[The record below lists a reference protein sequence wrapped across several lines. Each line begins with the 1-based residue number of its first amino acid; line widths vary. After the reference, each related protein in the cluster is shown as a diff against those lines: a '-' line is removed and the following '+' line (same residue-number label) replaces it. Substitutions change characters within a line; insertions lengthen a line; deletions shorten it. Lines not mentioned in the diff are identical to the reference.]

1 MSRVGQ
7 SPIKINDNVDVSL
20 NEKNLKIIG
29 PKGSLEMIVNNDINI
44 KIDDKILSVKNNNN
58 SQRGIANW
66 GTTRALIN
74 NMVIGVTDGFTKN
87 LEIVGVGYR
96 AAVSGRKL
104 TLNLGLSHPVEMDI
118 PEGID
123 IKMDGN
129 TKMSVSGANKQ
140 MIGEFC
146 SVIRSKRPP
155 EPFKGKGIRYSD
167 EYIIRKEGKKK

>member
-20 NEKNLKIIG
+20 NEKKLKIKG
-29 PKGSLEMIVNNDINI
+29 PKGSLEMIVNSDINI
-44 KIDDKILSVKNNNN
+44 KIENKILSVKNNNN

-96 AAVSGRKL
+96 AAVNGRKL

-129 TKMSVSGANKQ
+129 TKISVSGANKQ

-155 EPFKGKGIRYSD
+155 EPFKGKGIRYFN

>member
-1 MSRVGQ
+1 
-7 SPIKINDNVDVSL
+7 
-20 NEKNLKIIG
+20 
-29 PKGSLEMIVNNDINI
+29 MIVNSDINI
-44 KIDDKILSVKNNNN
+44 KIENKILSVKNNNN

-123 IKMDGN
+123 IKMEGN

-155 EPFKGKGIRYSD
+155 EPFKGKGIRYSN

>member
-20 NEKNLKIIG
+20 NEKKLKIKG
-29 PKGSLEMIVNNDINI
+29 PKGSLEMIVNSDINI
-44 KIDDKILSVKNNNN
+44 KIENKILSVKNNNN

-96 AAVSGRKL
+96 AAVNGRKL

-123 IKMDGN
+123 IKMEGN

-155 EPFKGKGIRYSD
+155 EPFKGKGIRYSN

>member
-7 SPIKINDNVDVSL
+7 SPIKINDNVDVSF
-20 NEKNLKIIG
+20 NEKKLKIKG
-29 PKGSLEMIVNNDINI
+29 PKGSLEMIVNSDINI
-44 KIDDKILSVKNNNN
+44 KIENKILSVKNNNN

-96 AAVSGRKL
+96 AAVNGRKL

-123 IKMDGN
+123 IKMEGN

-155 EPFKGKGIRYSD
+155 EPFKGKGIRYSN

>member
-7 SPIKINDNVDVSL
+7 SPIKIKDNVDVSF

-29 PKGSLEMIVNNDINI
+29 PKGTLEMTINNDINI
-44 KIDDKILSVKNNNN
+44 IIDDKILSVENNNN

-96 AAVSGRKL
+96 ASVSGKKL

>member
-7 SPIKINDNVDVSL
+7 SPIKIKDNVDVSF

-29 PKGSLEMIVNNDINI
+29 PKGTLEMTINNDINI
-44 KIDDKILSVKNNNN
+44 IIDDKILSVENNNN

-96 AAVSGRKL
+96 ASVSGKKL

-167 EYIIRKEGKKK
+167 EYVVRKEGKKK

>member
-20 NEKNLKIIG
+20 NEKKLKIKG
-29 PKGSLEMIVNNDINI
+29 PKGSLEMIVNSDINI
-44 KIDDKILSVKNNNN
+44 KIENKILSVKNNNN

-123 IKMDGN
+123 IKMEGN

-155 EPFKGKGIRYSD
+155 EPFKGKGIRYSN

>member
-1 MSRVGQ
+1 
-7 SPIKINDNVDVSL
+7 
-20 NEKNLKIIG
+20 
-29 PKGSLEMIVNNDINI
+29 
-44 KIDDKILSVKNNNN
+44 
-58 SQRGIANW
+58 
-66 GTTRALIN
+66 
-74 NMVIGVTDGFTKN
+74 MVIGVTDGFTKN

-123 IKMDGN
+123 IKMEGN

-155 EPFKGKGIRYSD
+155 EPFKGKGIRYSN